1 MHHRAFLILG
11 FLGVG
16 LTTLAQPTAQR
27 QAVAKSVGEAGSILR
42 RESAAKPWQLVA
54 DNEALQTGEL
64 LVAGAGATLEGNN
77 GAVRLLLQGNVARQV
92 PLPVIESAVVLHSS
106 PDIDLDF
113 EFLRGRV
120 ELINQKTKGEAKVRV
135 RGQRGSTDI
144 VLLQPGTRVALVRSG
159 RWTPGVLFRKDAK
172 DDHQPAQAFRLLV
185 LKGEIEVKTAKHQF
199 AMHALPG
206 PALLEGDGV
215 GDTDPSPRKL
225 DKLPDWATAQ
235 ADAEDL
241 KKVKAGLARF
251 QDLARKKSVAE
262 ALDQLL
268 QSENLVDRRVAVA
281 LLGATDDLARL
292 AHSLVAAPN
301 SDTWENTVRVL
312 RHWIGRERG
321 QDQKLY
327 QELIEK
333 EKLTAIQAETIL
345 EMLHDFGDDALTQPE
360 TYEALLD
367 LLDSN
372 QQAICGLAHWQLY
385 RLVPAGR
392 KIGYDPLAVPEK
404 RAQAVKEWRKLIP
417 AGKLPPA
424 K

>member
-1 MHHRAFLILG
+1 
-11 FLGVG
+11 
-16 LTTLAQPTAQR
+16 
-27 QAVAKSVGEAGSILR
+27 
-42 RESAAKPWQLVA
+42 
-54 DNEALQTGEL
+54 
-64 LVAGAGATLEGNN
+64 
-77 GAVRLLLQGNVARQV
+77 
-92 PLPVIESAVVLHSS
+92 LHSS

-135 RGQRGSTDI
+135 RGQRGSADI
-144 VLLQPGTRVALVRSG
+144 FLLQPGTRVALVRSG
-159 RWTPGVLFRKDAK
+159 RWTPGVPFRKDAM
-172 DDHQPAQAFRLLV
+172 DDHQPAQAFLLLV
-185 LKGEIEVKTAKHQF
+185 LKGEIEVKTAKHQL
-199 AMHALPG
+199 AMHAPPG
-206 PALLEGDGV
+206 PALLEGNHV

-225 DKLPDWATAQ
+225 DKQPDWATAQ
-235 ADAEDL
+235 ADVEDL
-241 KKVKAGLARF
+241 KKSKASLARF
-251 QDLARKKSVAE
+251 QDLARRKSVAD

-281 LLGATDDLARL
+281 LLVATDDLARL

-301 SDTWENTVRVL
+301 SDTWENTVRGL
-312 RHWIGRERG
+312 RHWIGREPG

-327 QELIEK
+327 QALIEK

-372 QQAICGLAHWQLY
+372 QQAIRGLAHWQLY

-392 KIGYDPLAVPEK
+392 KIGYDPLAASEK

>member
-1 MHHRAFLILG
+1 MHYRAFLILG
-11 FLGVG
+11 LLGVG
-16 LTTLAQPTAQR
+16 LTALAQPAAQR
-27 QAVAKSVGEAGSILR
+27 QAVAKSVGEAGPMLR

-54 DNEALQTGEL
+54 DNETFQTGDL
-64 LVAGAGATLEGNN
+64 LVAGMGAALEGSN
-77 GAVRLLLQGNVARQV
+77 GAVRLLLEGNVARHV
-92 PLPVIESAVVLHSS
+92 PLPVNESAVVLHSG

-113 EFLRGRV
+113 EFLRGKV

-144 VLLQPGTRVALVRSG
+144 LLLQPGTRVALVRSG
-159 RWTPGVLFRKDAK
+159 RWTPGVPFRKDAK
-172 DDHQPAQAFRLLV
+172 EDHRPAQAFLLLV
-185 LKGEIEVKTAKHQF
+185 LKGEIGVKTAKHQF
-199 AMHALPG
+199 AMQAPPG
-206 PALLEGDGV
+206 PALLEGDDV
-215 GDTDPSPRKL
+215 GDTDLSPRKL
-225 DKLPDWATAQ
+225 DKLPDWATVQ
-235 ADAEDL
+235 ANAEDL
-241 KKVKAGLARF
+241 KKVKASLVRF
-251 QDLARKKSVAE
+251 QDLARKKSVAD
-262 ALDQLL
+262 ALHQLL
-268 QSENLVDRRVAVA
+268 QSENPVDRRVAVA

-292 AHSLVAAPN
+292 AHSLVAAPT

-312 RHWIGRERG
+312 RHWIGREPG

-327 QELIEK
+327 QALIEK
-333 EKLTAIQAETIL
+333 EMLTAIQAETIL

-372 QQAICGLAHWQLY
+372 QQAVRGLAHWQLY

-404 RAQAVKEWRKLIP
+404 RAQAIKEWRKLIP